1 MGIIEMPDISRH
13 IATSFSYNWVDG
25 VQHQYVQLK
34 KSDKNEKKKNKKETN
49 RRLKERLK
57 VEEE

>member
-1 MGIIEMPDISRH
+1 MPDISRH
-13 IATSFSYNWVDG
+13 IATSFSYKWVDG

-34 KSDKNEKKKNKKETN
+34 KSDKKEKKKNKKQMN
-49 RRLKERLK
+49 RRLKDRLQ